1 MAGNPRA
8 DRYSHTPRKVF
19 DSYIDRMAVKRQRD
33 REDHRADMGALLQKL
48 DQLQDQLTHLEQ
60 HVAHHCST
68 ITEEDYD
75 GHVKEDGN
83 EELE

>member
-33 REDHRADMGALLQKL
+33 REDNRNDYQLLLKLIQQLREDHEHLKTHVEAHCNTLALDDDPSHS
-48 DQLQDQLTHLEQ
+48 DQ
-60 HVAHHCST
+60 VR
-68 ITEEDYD
+68 
-75 GHVKEDGN
+75 
-83 EELE
+83 EEL